1 MVWGLGAF
9 VLSVQGQDTR
19 EGSQGDACPSG
30 ARDLTIYLEPD
41 SCSLVKSELCGRV
54 RGRVS
59 KLTLSGT
66 DQVGGGAC

>member
-1 MVWGLGAF
+1 VVWGLGAF

-41 SCSLVKSELCGRV
+41 SCSLIKSEIKAVWMGEGMGLKADAIR
-54 RGRVS
+54 
-59 KLTLSGT
+59 
-66 DQVGGGAC
+66 D

>member
-41 SCSLVKSELCGRV
+41 GCSLIKSELCGRV
-54 RGRVS
+54 RGWV
-59 KLTLSGT
+59 
-66 DQVGGGAC
+66 